1 MRGEQSD
8 IIVAPATLSG
18 GALSVI
24 RLSGEG
30 SISLVDNSFKG
41 RQKLS
46 ECKGYTLHYGNFV
59 GRDSEVID
67 DVMVSLFR
75 APHSYTGE
83 ESCEISCH
91 GSAYIVQKII
101 EILINGGARMAD
113 AGEFT
118 VRAFLAGKLD
128 LSQAEGVAAMIAST
142 DRATHRLADTQMR
155 GGYSTKLDSL
165 RAELVR
171 LGALL
176 ELELD
181 FSEEDVEFADRGEL
195 NVLMQRLK
203 GEIEQLCS
211 SFQLG
216 NAIKNGVSV
225 AIVGAP
231 NAGKSTLLNQLLG
244 EDRAMVSAVA
254 GTTRDSIEET
264 IIIDDVTF
272 RFIDTAGL
280 HDTADELE
288 QMGIERSYR
297 AIERAQII
305 IHLIDIADFERGNFS
320 KIDHSAEQ
328 SLVRVINKIDLNDG
342 GNSPDSKETLYISA
356 RDSIGVEKLRCA
368 LRSLVNLEV
377 LYSGDVVVSNVR
389 HYQHLVA
396 ASESLS
402 RAIASLNN
410 GLSGDLL
417 SDDLRHTLHE
427 IGSITGTITN
437 DELLAT
443 IFSTF
448 CIGK

>member
-1 MRGEQSD
+1 MSRFEQD

-18 GALSVI
+18 GAIALI
-24 RLSGEG
+24 RMSGEG
-30 SISLVDNSFKG
+30 SIALADRFFEG
-41 RQKLS
+41 RKKLAD
-46 ECKGYTLHYGNFV
+46 CKGHTIHYGNFV
-59 GRDSEVID
+59 EAGGEVVD
-67 DVMVSLFR
+67 DVMVSIFR
-75 APHSYTGE
+75 APNSYTSE
-83 ESCEISCH
+83 ESVEISCH

-101 EILINGGARMAD
+101 EKLISGGARMAN

-118 VRAFLAGKLD
+118 VRAFMAGRLD
-128 LSQAEGVAAMIAST
+128 LSQAEGVAATIGST
-142 DRATHRLADTQMR
+142 DRATHRLAATQMR
-155 GGYSTKLDSL
+155 GGYSEKLEKL
-165 RAELVR
+165 RTELVR
-171 LGALL
+171 LGSLL

-195 NVLMQRLK
+195 EDLMRRLK
-203 GEIEQLCS
+203 GEVEQLCN

-254 GTTRDSIEET
+254 GTTRDSIEEMMT
-264 IIIDDVTF
+264 IDGVTF

-280 HDTADELE
+280 HETSDELE
-288 QMGIERSYR
+288 RMGIERSYK

-305 IHLIDIADFERGNFS
+305 IHLIDVADYKSGNFEAIECS
-320 KIDHSAEQ
+320 SEQ
-328 SLVRVINKIDLNDG
+328 QLIRVVNKIDL
-342 GNSPDSKETLYISA
+342 DSEGVSDSDVLAISA
-356 RDSIGVEKLRCA
+356 QSGAGVDLLRA
-368 LRSLVNLEV
+368 SLISTIDLSA
-377 LYSGDVVVSNVR
+377 LYSGDVIVSNAR

-396 ASESLS
+396 ASESLD
-402 RAIASLNN
+402 RAIESLRS
-410 GLSGDLL
+410 GVSGDLL

-427 IGSITGTITN
+427 IGSITGLITN
-437 DELLAT
+437 DEILAT